1 MEPITLIGIV
11 VAGAYVTQRAIK
23 RVIIP
28 AVRAKFKGVLGERTV
43 HKILRRA
50 GKGLGKYERFRDI
63 MIPSKNQTAQI
74 DNGLITPYGI
84 FVVETKN
91 YSGEVYGGQD
101 EPTWVHSFPGGR
113 KDKTFLNPIMQNKT
127 HINALKALLKK
138 YPGVP
143 IYNLVAFSDNCVVN
157 PPDLTDVVY
166 FSSLNAA
173 IQYRASGTPILSDA
187 QIKDIKRTIDKS
199 NMGGKRD
206 REEHITKASL
216 AASAARRGGLD
227 EDFKKVLEEG
237 MKQPVIRFDSPNP
250 APTAMKTMSP
260 EQIKLTD
267 EGAYLRINGR
277 TDSID
282 GFFEGAKR
290 DAEGMPVP
298 HGAPFDYFICP
309 YTGVSFPYT
318 EAKGFYEGLWTAYL
332 TSHPELVSYMRE
344 NGTAGVQST
353 FRTGRVLTNYVQDVE
368 AFKASARDTA
378 WYKNLQAHQTQKRQ
392 PLNDQIQKAEGSK
405 APFASKGKTYQG
417 YSR

>member
-11 VAGAYVTQRAIK
+11 VAGTYVTQRVI
-23 RVIIP
+23 RHVIIP
-28 AVRAKFKGVLGERTV
+28 TVRAKFKGVLGERQV

-50 GKGLGKYERFRDI
+50 GKSLGKNERFRDI
-63 MIPSKNQTAQI
+63 LIPGKNQTAQI

-91 YSGEVYGGQD
+91 YSGEVYGDQD
-101 EPTWVHSFPGGR
+101 EPLWVHSFAGGR
-113 KDKTFLNPIMQNKT
+113 KNKNFLNPIMQNQT
-127 HINALKALLKK
+127 HINALKALLTK

-143 IYNLVAFSDNCVVN
+143 FYNLVAFSDNCVVN
-157 PPDLTDVVY
+157 PPDITDVVY
-166 FSSLNAA
+166 FSNLRAA
-173 IQYRASGTPILSDA
+173 VEYRASGTPVLSDE
-187 QIKDIKRTIDKS
+187 QIKDIKHTIDNA

-216 AASAARRGGLD
+216 AASAARHGGLD

-237 MKQPVIRFDSPNP
+237 MKKPVIRFDPPNP
-250 APTAMKTMSP
+250 APATRTLSP

-282 GFFEGAKR
+282 GFFESAKR
-290 DAEGMPVP
+290 DADGMPVP
-298 HGAPFDYFICP
+298 HGAPFAYFICP
-309 YTGVSFPYT
+309 YTGTSFPYT

-332 TSHPELVSYMRE
+332 TNHPELVSFMRE
-344 NGTAGVQST
+344 NGTACVQST
-353 FRTGRVLTNYVQDVE
+353 FRTGRVLTNYVQDEE

-378 WYKNLQAHQTQKRQ
+378 WYKNLKAHQTQKCQ
-392 PLNDQIQKAEGSK
+392 PLNDQIHKAEGEK
-405 APFASKGKTYQG
+405 APFAPKGKTYQG